1 MSGERPL
8 YRPADW
14 NREKRS
20 LTKLRSEKEW
30 YGSNMNSV
38 LFVQATPGEVL
49 RKQIQEVAD
58 RHKMKVKVVE
68 KGGKSIK
75 SILQRSDVEPSVS
88 CGLPCVVCSSGGK
101 SCSVESVGYTVICEE
116 CEESGVR
123 TVMHGETGRCA
134 RVRCNEHYDALVRKK
149 NSNLWEHCLEV
160 HGGKT
165 VNFRFNVANTF
176 VRDPLTR
183 QLDEA
188 RRILQEASKN
198 DSTIMNDKLEW
209 VRPAGVSISISK
221 M

>member
-1 MSGERPL
+1 
-8 YRPADW
+8 
-14 NREKRS
+14 
-20 LTKLRSEKEW
+20 
-30 YGSNMNSV
+30 
-38 LFVQATPGEVL
+38 
-49 RKQIQEVAD
+49 
-58 RHKMKVKVVE
+58 
-68 KGGKSIK
+68 
-75 SILQRSDVEPSVS
+75 
-88 CGLPCVVCSSGGK
+88 
-101 SCSVESVGYTVICEE
+101 
-116 CEESGVR
+116 
-123 TVMHGETGRCA
+123 MHGVTGRCA

-176 VRDPLTR
+176 VRDPLAR

-209 VRPAGVSISISK
+209 VRPAGVAISVSK